1 MLSAKVAGDA
11 MHVLVEKAA
20 TQGAGGG
27 CCADT
32 LRSYGKDGSSSEV
45 ALNDLLETVFPKAI
59 TWAHATHTFDAF
71 VEDGKVYAL
80 LQVQYEDPHVAGAK
94 VNSIVK
100 LDVQAKAAVPTKDG
114 DAYWSIETRLGE
126 ETFDYN
132 ASVYKLQYVNGT
144 GTEEWHGN
152 GVLRFAD
159 KAGNTLLALTHR
171 FYEEAFVVKD
181 PWTYAIADGAD
192 AILQRFGT
200 SPFRSGDDDELS
212 FDVDGKPSAVFH
224 RFGLP
229 ATARQWTG
237 GVHNVWYTPAS
248 KTKAGGLEGKETI
261 TLFVNSIQGRATS
274 FVFEFELKLVPEDP
288 KVPVSDDVFGGVA
301 YTWAQCGFKAQAMG
315 GARVIGDGVYLV
327 ASGASS
333 GGEFQIIDVN
343 NVKQTMVYPGPAG
356 KMASLYDTFARVV
369 VSA

>member
-1 MLSAKVAGDA
+1 MCMKAK
-11 MHVLVEKAA
+11 
-20 TQGAGGG
+20 T
-27 CCADT
+27 
-32 LRSYGKDGSSSEV
+32 
-45 ALNDLLETVFPKAI
+45 
-59 TWAHATHTFDAF
+59 
-71 VEDGKVYAL
+71 
-80 LQVQYEDPHVAGAK
+80 
-94 VNSIVK
+94 
-100 LDVQAKAAVPTKDG
+100 AVPTKDG
-114 DAYWSIETRLGE
+114 DAYWSIEARLGE

-159 KAGNTLLALTHR
+159 KAGNELLALTHR

-237 GVHNVWYTPAS
+237 GVHNVWYTAAS
-248 KTKAGGLEGKETI
+248 KTKAGGLAGKETI

-288 KVPVSDDVFGGVA
+288 KVPASDDVFGGVA

-327 ASGASS
+327 ASGGGS
-333 GGEFQIIDVN
+333 GGQFEVVTAGDTN
-343 NVKQTMVYPGPAG
+343 NTKIAVVYPGDTAE
-356 KMASLYDTFARVV
+356 ATNLYDTYARVV
-369 VSA
+369 VEA